1 MGKLSFILMGLL
13 LGGGVQASSLN
24 WETIL
29 TYVVN
34 ENPRL
39 KAARQ
44 DWESAQYGER
54 AAFAAFL
61 PKVSATATASRT
73 GATTKNSSAGAIV
86 TNGVVF
92 GGGSGTNV
100 NNNWVTSLNLTQNL
114 FNGLED
120 RARVKQAEW
129 KSQNSYWT
137 FVRTKADVS
146 YDLKVAY
153 ANLLYAQEYV
163 TLSQDILER
172 RENNYKLVS
181 IRFDSGREN
190 KGSVLLSEA
199 NMEQARLDLIRAK
212 DNLRVSKETIKSI
225 MNKDHF
231 EDFEIVGE
239 PPLPNI
245 NIPDNK
251 YDELAVETPDY
262 HQALTLERSAEEGIK
277 VVRAN
282 FMPNL
287 DIGANVSRQGPDFF
301 PENERWSMALTLTI
315 PIFDGLVDRSN
326 YKAAVVN
333 RYAADER
340 KRSTFLNL
348 IPQMKQAQVE
358 AKQSDIKFKVD
369 SKFKKATETRAE
381 ISRAKYNNGLLT
393 FDDWDIIEND
403 LIQKQNTYLQSKRE
417 RIIKYAAWEKVIGK
431 GDIL

>member
-1 MGKLSFILMGLL
+1 MGKSFLILMIL
-13 LGGGVQASSLN
+13 LGTKAEASTLN

-39 KAARQ
+39 KAAKQ
-44 DWESAQYGER
+44 DWESTQYGER
-54 AAFAAFL
+54 AAFANYL
-61 PKVSATATASRT
+61 PKLSASATASRT
-73 GATTKNSSAGAIV
+73 GATTKNSAGGAVV

-92 GGGSGTNV
+92 GNTGTSV
-100 NNNWVTSLNLTQNL
+100 NNNWVTSLNFSQNI

-120 RARVKQAEW
+120 KARIKQAEW
-129 KSQNSYWT
+129 KTQNSYWT
-137 FVRTKADVS
+137 LVRTKADVS
-146 YDLKVAY
+146 YDIKVAY

-163 TLSQDILER
+163 DLSQDILER

-199 NMEQARLDLIRAK
+199 YMEQARLDLIKAK
-212 DNLRVSKETIKSI
+212 DALKVSRETIKSI

-231 EDFEIVGE
+231 EEFVVTGE

-245 NIPDNK
+245 NIPEGK
-251 YDELAVETPDY
+251 YEDLALNTPDY
-262 HQALTLERSAEEGIK
+262 NQSLSLERSAEEGIK

-287 DIGANVSRQGPDFF
+287 DLSANVSKQGPDFF

-326 YKAAVVN
+326 YKAAVIN
-333 RYAADER
+333 KYAADER

-348 IPQMKQAQVE
+348 IPQMKQSQVE
-358 AKQSDIKFKVD
+358 AKQSDIKFQVD

-393 FDDWDIIEND
+393 FDDWDIIESD
-403 LIQKQNTYLQSKRE
+403 LIQKQTTYLQSKRD